1 MEELPRKE
9 ILQSLPIIPN
19 AERERKCLGLTYKQF
34 EQMLLKEA
42 NFAKPIWKLVLGN
55 WRIQENQKNVVHVKP
70 SLIIAPSLK
79 PVPSAGRNTILSAT
93 LTIIV

>member
-1 MEELPRKE
+1 MPHYKVEIERPVTFLSLKRGHSIGMEELPRKE

-42 NFAKPIWKLVLGN
+42 NFAKPI
-55 WRIQENQKNVVHVKP
+55 
-70 SLIIAPSLK
+70 
-79 PVPSAGRNTILSAT
+79 
-93 LTIIV
+93 